1 MALKIVIIVFCIIM
15 SAYFSATE
23 TALSTFNRI
32 RMKNLAEKGNKKA
45 AKVLKLS
52 ENYDTLLSTILI
64 GNNIVN
70 ILASSLT
77 TILFVDLLKGGS
89 LVEWSSA
96 ISTAVLTVIILTF
109 GEISPKTV
117 AKKRPEEFSLFS
129 APVINLLMYVLRPLT
144 FIFQQLQKLLAKIFK
159 SDEDKGMTEEELI
172 SIIEEAEEEGD
183 FDKEESTLIK
193 SAIEFAD
200 LEVIDILTPRI
211 DITATP
217 KDADKE
223 DIAALFTESGFSRLP
238 VYEDDLDNIIGI
250 LYYKDFFT
258 TEFSSIEEIL
268 KPVIYVAKTQ
278 KINDLLKE
286 LQNKQ
291 LHMAVVMDEF
301 GSTAGIV
308 TLEDILEEI
317 VGEIWD
323 EHDEKILEI
332 QKLSEKE
339 YVVSGKA
346 NISKLFDELEIDEVP
361 DAQTVNG
368 WTMTV
373 LGRIATEGDV
383 FEDSGLRVKVL
394 KMDGKRIGNV
404 HVTDMRETE
413 EEDDDKK
420 SSSKNEDE
428 YE

>member
-77 TILFVDLLKGGS
+77 TILFVDLMKGGS

-117 AKKRPEEFSLFS
+117 AKKRPEEFALFS

-200 LEVIDILTPRI
+200 LQVIDILTPRI

-420 SSSKNEDE
+420 SSSKNEDDCE
-428 YE
+428 